1 MFKDSIKTGDVV
13 IALYKLSH
21 VQILSL
27 KNSNFVT
34 DTIQSFIYESFYIG
48 GYFEKNSKA
57 YHFSLKYLFRSDS
70 FLFRARA
77 KLTLPL
83 TIHFVFVVFAEK
95 TLTLSS
101 VP

>member
-48 GYFEKNSKA
+48 GI
-57 YHFSLKYLFRSDS
+57 LKKILWLIIFHESI
-70 FLFRARA
+70 F
-77 KLTLPL
+77 
-83 TIHFVFVVFAEK
+83 FVQIVFCSEQD
-95 TLTLSS
+95 
-101 VP
+101 

>member
-48 GYFEKNSKA
+48 GYFEKISMA
-57 YHFSLKYLFRSDS
+57 YHFS
-70 FLFRARA
+70 
-77 KLTLPL
+77 
-83 TIHFVFVVFAEK
+83 
-95 TLTLSS
+95 
-101 VP
+101 